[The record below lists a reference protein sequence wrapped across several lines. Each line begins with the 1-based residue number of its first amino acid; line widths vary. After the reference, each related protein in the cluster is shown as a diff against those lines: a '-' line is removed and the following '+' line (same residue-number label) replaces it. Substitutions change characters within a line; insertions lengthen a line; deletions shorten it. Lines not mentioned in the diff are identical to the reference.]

1 MLTLSQAVPPT
12 NNTGPLPAPLASWDS
27 FAPGDFLLCAKGA
40 PDVLLS
46 RCTHVVA
53 TGNDRPL
60 NLIHAARQRIV
71 AVQEQWAAQGRRVLV
86 LARRVVSRGLLPKEI
101 DPQAEGFDELIDS
114 LNSELIIVG
123 LVGLI
128 DPLKPDIPDTVRYE
142 MKILSC
148 ARCAVLSDCS
158 CLPIR
163 ICRGA
168 GIRFFVVTGDHPAT
182 AVAIAAQAGI
192 ISNAAAVHHAS
203 DLVDRNPA
211 QEKEKDEAEIEVSR
225 EPSVQAAP
233 QSIVI
238 TGAELETLTSAQ
250 EDILCAYQEI
260 VFARTTPEQKL
271 HIVRSLQARDGV
283 VGVTGDGVNDAP
295 ALRAADCGI
304 AMGSGSD
311 VAREA
316 ADMVLLED
324 FSAIVVA
331 LEYGTPRPTVF
342 DCRAETP
349 HPGRLVYDNLKKTI
363 LYLLPAGR

>member
-1 MLTLSQAVPPT
+1 VIP
-12 NNTGPLPAPLASWDS
+12 
-27 FAPGDFLLCAKGA
+27 
-40 PDVLLS
+40 
-46 RCTHVVA
+46 RE
-53 TGNDRPL
+53 R
-60 NLIHAARQRIV
+60 
-71 AVQEQWAAQGRRVLV
+71 
-86 LARRVVSRGLLPKEI
+86 LPKET
-101 DPQAEGFDELIDS
+101 DPYGEGFDELIDA

-128 DPLKPDIPDTVRYE
+128 DPLKPDITETVRYDKE
-142 MKILSC
+142 KTSYAHALQSP
-148 ARCAVLSDCS
+148 LT
-158 CLPIR
+158 CLFIFR

-192 ISNAAAVHHAS
+192 ISNPAAVHHAS
-203 DLVDRNPA
+203 DLLELPVTPE
-211 QEKEKDEAEIEVSR
+211 EKEKDEKDDGLVTR
-225 EPSVQAAP
+225 EPPSDSGPLQG
-233 QSIVI
+233 IVI
-238 TGAELETLTSAQ
+238 TGAELETLTPEQ
-250 EDILCAYQEI
+250 EDALCAYQEI

-271 HIVRSLQARDGV
+271 RIVRSMQARGGV

-331 LEYGTPRPTVF
+331 LEYGASMRPGFMGSVKLF
-342 DCRAETP
+342 F
-349 HPGRLVYDNLKKTI
+349 YI
-363 LYLLPAGR
+363 

>member
-1 MLTLSQAVPPT
+1 MLTISEAVPPT
-12 NNTGPLPAPLASWDS
+12 DESGPLPAPLASWDS
-27 FAPGDFLLCAKGA
+27 FAPDDLLLCVKGA
-40 PDVLLS
+40 PDVLLA
-46 RCTHVVA
+46 RCSHVLA
-53 TGNDRPL
+53 PGGDRPL
-60 NLIHAARQRIV
+60 NLTYAARQRIV
-71 AVQEQWAAQGRRVLV
+71 AIQEQWAALGRRVLV
-86 LARRVVSRGLLPKEI
+86 LARRVIARDLFPKDV
-101 DPQAEGFDELIDS
+101 DPYAEDFDELIDR

-128 DPLKPDIPDTVRYE
+128 DPLKPDIPDTVRYVKIE
-142 MKILSC
+142 MK
-148 ARCAVLSDCS
+148 CS
-158 CLPIR
+158 LPRADVASLHLR

-192 ISNAAAVHHAS
+192 ISNPAAVHHAS
-203 DLVDRNPA
+203 DLLD
-211 QEKEKDEAEIEVSR
+211 QTIEEKEKEDVLVTR
-225 EPSVQAAP
+225 EPSDTGNAPP

-238 TGAELETLTSAQ
+238 TGAELETLTKEQ
-250 EDILCAYQEI
+250 EDVLCAYQEI

-271 HIVRSLQARDGV
+271 RIVRSMQSRGAV

-331 LEYGTPRPTVF
+331 LEYGAF
-342 DCRAETP
+342 
-349 HPGRLVYDNLKKTI
+349 
-363 LYLLPAGR
+363 LLSMGQCSSL